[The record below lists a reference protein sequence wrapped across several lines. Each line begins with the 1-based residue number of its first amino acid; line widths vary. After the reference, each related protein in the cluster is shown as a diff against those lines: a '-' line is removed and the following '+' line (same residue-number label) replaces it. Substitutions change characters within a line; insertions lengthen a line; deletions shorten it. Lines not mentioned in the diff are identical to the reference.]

1 MSILESNASKL
12 ESIFA
17 DIYEQRLSILLLMLM
32 HNELEYELKES
43 DNSHDFYSI
52 LSSTVPLI
60 SEQSVS
66 MLKIISSLTSFRSF
80 RDGIGFMSD
89 C

>member
-1 MSILESNASKL
+1 MIG
-12 ESIFA
+12 IFHSM
-17 DIYEQRLSILLLMLM
+17 YSLKEKV
-32 HNELEYELKES
+32 LEYELKES

-52 LSSTVPLI
+52 LPSTVPLI